1 MSRVEC
7 SVPFPV
13 VNEPF
18 TLSKVKP
25 GDKLM
30 LAFYIGPG
38 ATEVVQQGQYLLW
51 VDVPQVGQSTLLMH
65 IQQYDPGATGLMDES
80 LNINNVRANADGYEF
95 EFEMA
100 GSPGLSYVELHAV
113 YKLP

>member
-1 MSRVEC
+1 M
-7 SVPFPV
+7 
-13 VNEPF
+13 
-18 TLSKVKP
+18 KP

-51 VDVPQVGQSTLLMH
+51 VKVPQVGQSTLLMH
-65 IQQYDPGATGLMDES
+65 IQQYIPGSSGTRDES
-80 LNINNVRANADGYEF
+80 LNINNVGANADGYDF
-95 EFEMA
+95 EFEMS
-100 GSPGLSYVELHAV
+100 GSSGTAYVELHAV

>member
-1 MSRVEC
+1 LTRVEC

-13 VNEPF
+13 INEPF
-18 TLSKVKP
+18 TLYKVKP

-51 VDVPQVGQSTLLMH
+51 VDVPQVGQSTLLIH
-65 IQQYDPGATGLMDES
+65 IQEYSPGSSGTQDES

-95 EFEMA
+95 EFEMS
-100 GSPGLSYVELHAV
+100 GSSGTAYVELHAV